1 MENVNSQKTL
11 TLERKSYDNTY
22 KCTLYFGPKKTFIE
36 NCADDIVANGV
47 EHFENSNLEV
57 KTVIYS
63 H

>member
-1 MENVNSQKTL
+1 MTIHISVRYILVQ
-11 TLERKSYDNTY
+11 
-22 KCTLYFGPKKTFIE
+22 KKTFIE